1 MGIILSMVG
10 IMTGAVCFA
19 IAGVVFLFGIADE
32 LVTREEDGKPGPSRG

>member
-1 MGIILSMVG
+1 MKLILTMVG
-10 IMTGAVCFA
+10 LITLVACIA